1 MSNET
6 PQTFLS
12 DSTSQPRRRSA
23 RLTSPNQNVPNSAPT
38 NAMKRSITVRKI
50 APRKTQFNVLSN
62 DNKENE
68 QRLSEGSQKKTKIS
82 TPGPA
87 QVPPPKATM
96 LSPILAPSPP
106 CPQAAADPEDSA
118 WSQKVR
124 RSYSRL
130 SLGDSSFEHPQ
141 GQAVSS
147 PSPLRRETMFGFEK
161 LQTPQVLRKV
171 EQSRV
176 GPEASRSLSGVS
188 SFTLLEGDDS
198 AATAPD
204 PEPDVNIPGVAMVKE
219 KRRRRKK
226 VPQLKLAELDDL
238 AAKMNAEFEEAEGF
252 DLVVE

>member
-6 PQTFLS
+6 HQSLLA

-23 RLTSPNQNVPNSAPT
+23 RLTSPNQNVPNSPPT
-38 NAMKRSITVRKI
+38 DTVKRSITVRKI
-50 APRKTQFNVLSN
+50 APRKTQFNVPSE

-68 QRLSEGSQKKTKIS
+68 QRLSEGSLKKAKIS
-82 TPGPA
+82 IPGPA

-106 CPQAAADPEDSA
+106 YPQAAANSEDSA

-130 SLGDSSFEHPQ
+130 SLGDRSFERPQ
-141 GQAVSS
+141 SQDVSS
-147 PSPLRRETMFGFEK
+147 PSLRRETLFGFEK

-171 EQSRV
+171 EGSRV
-176 GPEASRSLSGVS
+176 GPEASKSFCGVS
-188 SFTLLEGDDS
+188 SFTLIEGDDS
-198 AATAPD
+198 AAAA
-204 PEPDVNIPGVAMVKE
+204 PEPDVNIPGVAVVKE
-219 KRRRRKK
+219 KKRRKK
-226 VPQLKLAELDDL
+226 VPQIKLAELDDL

>member
-6 PQTFLS
+6 HQSFLA

-38 NAMKRSITVRKI
+38 DTVKRSITVRKI
-50 APRKTQFNVLSN
+50 APRKTQFNVPSE

-68 QRLSEGSQKKTKIS
+68 QRLSEGSLKKAKIS
-82 TPGPA
+82 IPGTA

-106 CPQAAADPEDSA
+106 YPQAAGNPEDSA

-130 SLGDSSFEHPQ
+130 SLGDRSFEHPQ
-141 GQAVSS
+141 GQDVSS
-147 PSPLRRETMFGFEK
+147 PSLRRETLFGFEK

-171 EQSRV
+171 AQSRV
-176 GPEASRSLSGVS
+176 GSEASKSFCGVS
-188 SFTLLEGDDS
+188 SFTLIEGDDS
-198 AATAPD
+198 AA
-204 PEPDVNIPGVAMVKE
+204 PEPDFNIPGVAVVKE
-219 KRRRRKK
+219 KRRRKK
-226 VPQLKLAELDDL
+226 VPQIKLAELDDL
-238 AAKMNAEFEEAEGF
+238 AAKMNADFEEAEGF